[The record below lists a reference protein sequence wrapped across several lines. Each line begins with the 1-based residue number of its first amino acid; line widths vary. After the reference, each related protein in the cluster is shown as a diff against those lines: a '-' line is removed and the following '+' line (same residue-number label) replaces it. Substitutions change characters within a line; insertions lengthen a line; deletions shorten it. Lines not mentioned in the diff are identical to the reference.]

1 MAVRN
6 GWRAIVVT
14 LAAMKSG
21 SGGVAELLD

>member
-6 GWRAIVVT
+6 DWRAITVM

-21 SGGVAELLD
+21 SGGVAKLLD

>member
-6 GWRAIVVT
+6 GWRVVAVM
-14 LAAMKSG
+14 LIAMKFG